1 MGRDVGA
8 VTFPQNPK
16 MLITIR
22 TESGE
27 HIPETLICLRK
38 VPRKITRLFGIF
50 SPTFLGVSAV
60 VSGEV
65 GISGD

>member
-22 TESGE
+22 TESE
-27 HIPETLICLRK
+27 EYIPETLICQMTPCICNGCHFFVLADDVLR
-38 VPRKITRLFGIF
+38 VLVY
-50 SPTFLGVSAV
+50 LG
-60 VSGEV
+60 GT
-65 GISGD
+65 

>member
-22 TESGE
+22 TESE
-27 HIPETLICLRK
+27 EYIPETLICLGNC
-38 VPRKITRLFGIF
+38 PEKITGLSGIF
-50 SPTFLGVSAV
+50 PKRGGGL
-60 VSGEV
+60 
-65 GISGD
+65 